1 MYIITV
7 NCEAKSPQA
16 LTGYFELYGIVIM
29 NSEKKINEAF
39 HTYAVKNFT
48 PVKG

>member
-1 MYIITV
+1 
-7 NCEAKSPQA
+7 
-16 LTGYFELYGIVIM
+16 M

-48 PVKG
+48 LVKG